1 MTTWLLRRFAQMLL
15 VIFGVVTLAFVF
27 AYIVP
32 ANPARMVAG
41 PQASPQA
48 VASIA
53 HQLGLDR
60 SVWSQYVSFL
70 GRIVHG
76 NLGVSF
82 ALQGR
87 TVASEIW
94 IALPYTAVLAV
105 GGILWEI
112 VIGIPAG
119 IIAAYRPRS
128 VVDRFAT
135 FGALLGLSAPPFWLG
150 LMLIYFLAYKLS
162 WFPLNGVGHPLIWYM
177 ILPSFTLGV
186 GGAAFYSRMV
196 RTTVRQV
203 LRSPFIEFARLKGMP
218 ERTILFRHV
227 LRHALT
233 PVITMLGMD
242 LGYFLGGVLIIE
254 SIFGIPG
261 VGQLAYSSISTLD
274 VPMITGTVL
283 VAAVFMVFM
292 SFVVDVAYTF
302 IDPRVRLNR
311 GK

>member
-1 MTTWLLRRFAQMLL
+1 MIGWVARRFAQMVL
-15 VIFGVVTLAFVF
+15 VVFGVVTLAFVF
-27 AYIVP
+27 AYLVP

-53 HQLGLDR
+53 RQLGLDR
-60 SVWSQYVSFL
+60 SVWSQYLSFL
-70 GRIVHG
+70 GRLLHG

-82 ALQGR
+82 VLQGR
-87 TVASEIW
+87 TVASEIAT
-94 IALPYTAVLAV
+94 ALPYTAALAL
-105 GGILWEI
+105 GGVLWEI
-112 VIGIPAG
+112 VLGIPVG
-119 IIAAYRPRS
+119 VIAAYRPRS
-128 VVDRFAT
+128 VIDRVAT

-150 LMLIYFLAYKLS
+150 LMLIYFLAYKVSL
-162 WFPLNGVGHPLIWYM
+162 FPINGVGHPLIWYL

-218 ERTILFRHV
+218 ERTILGRHV
-227 LRHALT
+227 IRHALL
-233 PVITMLGMD
+233 PVVTMLGMD

-261 VGQLAYSSISTLD
+261 VGQLAYASIATID
-274 VPMITGTVL
+274 IPMITGTVM
-283 VAAVFMVFM
+283 VAAVFMVLMNFI
-292 SFVVDVAYTF
+292 VDVTYTL
-302 IDPRVRLNR
+302 IDPRVRLRR
-311 GK
+311 GR